1 MCREAW
7 LDTVHGV
14 TKSRIQLR
22 ESHTHT
28 EIQYLRNIQSMPAA
42 LLALECSS
50 PQRAGQKAEVLEKY
64 TIACHPLGVI

>member
-1 MCREAW
+1 MCRGAW

-14 TKSRIQLR
+14 AKSRTQLR

-28 EIQYLRNIQSMPAA
+28 GIQYLRNIQSRPAA

-50 PQRAGQKAEVLEKY
+50 PQRAGQKAEALEKY
-64 TIACHPLGVI
+64 AIAGHPLVVI